1 MSSTPR
7 MTLPRSLAL
16 LAFIALGGC
25 SGLLGGESVPTDY
38 YLLSALPRTEQ
49 TAAVKDAPTVG
60 VFPVRLPAYL
70 DRTSMVTRTSANELD
85 LAQFDAWG
93 APLSQNMTS
102 VIAENLSILIPSERV
117 FPAPV
122 NIAIPINYEVAVDV
136 VEFERDPA
144 GTVRLAARWS
154 LMSDGGRQVYA
165 LRRSG
170 FEIGGVPMDYDAI
183 AAAMSNLLGELS
195 KDIAA
200 EIRAPRRR

>member
-1 MSSTPR
+1 MS
-7 MTLPRSLAL
+7 LPRACVL
-16 LAFIALGGC
+16 LAVIVLGGC
-25 SGLLGGESVPTDY
+25 SGLLGRESAPTSFY
-38 YLLSALPRTEQ
+38 VLNSIPRAQ
-49 TAAVKDAPTVG
+49 QVGAVKDGPTVG
-60 VFPVRLPAYL
+60 VYPVRLPAYL
-70 DRTSMVTRTSANELD
+70 DRTSMVTRTTANELD
-85 LAQFDAWG
+85 IAQFDAWG

-122 NIAIPINYEVAVDV
+122 NIAIAVTYEVAVDV

-144 GTVRLAARWS
+144 GTVRLTARWS

-170 FEIGGVPMDYDAI
+170 FEVRDVPKDYGAI
-183 AAAMSNLLGELS
+183 SAAMSTLLAELS

-200 EIRAPRRR
+200 EIRATRRR

>member
-1 MSSTPR
+1 MRNAPR
-7 MTLPRSLAL
+7 TTLPRAC
-16 LAFIALGGC
+16 AVIALIALSGC
-25 SGLLGGESVPTDY
+25 TGLLGRESAPTSFF
-38 YLLSALPRTEQ
+38 LLNPVARTQ
-49 TAAVKDAPTVG
+49 QAVAVKDGPAVG

-70 DRTSMVTRTSANELD
+70 DRTSIVTRTSANELD
-85 LAQFDAWG
+85 IASFDAWG

-102 VIAENLSILIPSERV
+102 VIAENLSILIPSDRV

-122 NIAIPINYEVAVDV
+122 NVAIPINYEVAVDV
-136 VEFERDPA
+136 VEFERDAA
-144 GTVRLAARWS
+144 GAVRLTARWS

-170 FEIGGVPMDYDAI
+170 FEVRDVPKDYDAI
-183 AAAMSNLLGELS
+183 SAAMSDLLGELS